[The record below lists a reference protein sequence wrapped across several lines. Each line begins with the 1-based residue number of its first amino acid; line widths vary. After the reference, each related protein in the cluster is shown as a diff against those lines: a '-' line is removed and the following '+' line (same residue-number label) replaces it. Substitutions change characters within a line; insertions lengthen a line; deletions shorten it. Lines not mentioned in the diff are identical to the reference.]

1 MTNLRL
7 FSLTG
12 YQKKNKTTGSSVSYD
27 STDIQQIAG
36 KSAFLLIFY
45 SYYFAHSLNKLP
57 HYSLFSG
64 KSTARPEPMSEDL
77 KCIHCGNSCGKS
89 PVFFEEKPF
98 CCSGCSTVYQILHS
112 SELKQYYRIEQMPGI
127 RIDDEKLPADET
139 WAFLDLDPF
148 KSKILTFSEGG
159 ISKVSFFIP
168 EIHCA
173 SCIWLLENLHSLNPG
188 IIQSFVNFPKKEIN
202 ITFKESELSLR
213 QLVQLLVSIHYVPEI
228 NQHSIEKPQ
237 TDHLDKKLFIKI
249 GIAAFSFMNAMI
261 YHFPQYLPGHEFL
274 EADIKRMFGWLSVML
289 AIPVLTYSASDY
301 FLTAYKSLKKGI
313 ISIDLPIALGLITL
327 FTQSLVE
334 ILTGRGIGYID
345 SLTGL
350 VFFMLIGRWYQGKT
364 YQAISFERDYKT
376 YFPLA
381 VTRITD
387 SGNDTIPLEELKAG
401 DRILV
406 RNQEIIPADSIVKN
420 GTASI
425 DYSFVTG
432 ESMPVAKHAGD
443 FVFAGG
449 RQIGSAIELIIEK
462 EVQQSYLTQLW
473 NQTENPFTATNKL
486 NTIVNR
492 VSQYFTVVVVLIA
505 IGSGLFWLLNKPEIA
520 LFSFTS
526 VLIIAC
532 PCALALTVPFTFGST
547 MRQFGRKGFYLK
559 NTAVIEHLYKVDT
572 IVFDKTGTITNAQ
585 LSDIRFV
592 GNKLNSEQVRCIKS
606 LVFHSSHPLSKT
618 IFNAL
623 EGDELYEV
631 TGFQE
636 IPSLG
641 ITGMVKGLRINIGS
655 RYFVTGEKKEDQNLK
670 TEVWVYLNDSVAGC
684 FQLENEYR
692 PGLKKLIEK
701 LGETHELHLLTG
713 DNEAEKVNL
722 ITYFGTEEKL
732 HFNQSPTDKL
742 NYIRKLQK
750 EGRKVLMIGDGLND
764 AGALNESNVG
774 IVIADNVFNFSPAC
788 DAILQSKQFDRL
800 YQFIGFTRQSMNIVR
815 AGFLISFVY
824 NLIGLSFAV
833 QGSLTPIVAAILMPI
848 SSVSVVVF
856 ASFSVNLA
864 AKGHHL

>member
-1 MTNLRL
+1 MN
-7 FSLTG
+7 
-12 YQKKNKTTGSSVSYD
+12 
-27 STDIQQIAG
+27 
-36 KSAFLLIFY
+36 
-45 SYYFAHSLNKLP
+45 
-57 HYSLFSG
+57 
-64 KSTARPEPMSEDL
+64 EDL

-89 PVFFEEKPF
+89 PVFFESNPF
-98 CCSGCSTVYQILHS
+98 CCSGCSTVYQILHT
-112 SELKQYYRIEQMPGI
+112 SELRQYYQIEQMPGI
-127 RIDDEKLPADET
+127 RISEEKHPADET
-139 WAFLDLDPF
+139 WAFLDLDAF
-148 KSKILTFSEGG
+148 KSKILSFSEGG

-173 SCIWLLENLHSLNPG
+173 SCIWLLENLHSLNSG
-188 IIQSFVNFPKKEIN
+188 IIQSFVNFPKKEIS

-213 QLVQLLVSIHYVPEI
+213 ELVQLLVSIHYVPEI

-289 AIPVLTYSASDY
+289 AIPVLGYSASDY

-387 SGNDTIPLEELKAG
+387 SGNETIPLEELKAG

-406 RNQEIIPADSIVKN
+406 RNQEIIPADSILKN

-432 ESMPVAKHAGD
+432 ESMPVSKHTGD

-449 RQIGSAIELIIEK
+449 RQIGSAIELTIEK

-473 NQTENPFTATNKL
+473 NQAENPFTATNKL

-492 VSQYFTVVVVLIA
+492 VSQYFTVVIILIA
-505 IGSGLFWLLNKPEIA
+505 TGSGLFWLLNKPETA

-572 IVFDKTGTITNAQ
+572 IVFDKTGTITNGQ
-585 LSDIRFV
+585 LSDLRFV
-592 GNKLNSEQVRCIKS
+592 GNELNSEQFRCIKS

-631 TGFQE
+631 TGFRE

-655 RYFVTGEKKEDQNLK
+655 RYFVTGEKKEEQNLK
-670 TEVWVYLNDSVAGC
+670 TEVWIYLDDSVSGC

-692 PGLKKLIEK
+692 PGLKQLIDQ

-713 DNEAEKVNL
+713 DNEAEKGNL
-722 ITYFGTEEKL
+722 ITFFGTEERL

-742 NYIRKLQK
+742 TYVRKLQEK
-750 EGRKVLMIGDGLND
+750 GRKVLMIGDGLND

-800 YQFIGFTRQSMNIVR
+800 HQFIGFSRKSMKIVR
-815 AGFLISFVY
+815 AGFLMSFVY

-833 QGSLTPIVAAILMPI
+833 QGTLSPIVAAILMPV
-848 SSVSVVVF
+848 SSVSVVLF
-856 ASFSVNLA
+856 ASFSVSLSAKNL
-864 AKGHHL
+864 KN

>member
-1 MTNLRL
+1 
-7 FSLTG
+7 
-12 YQKKNKTTGSSVSYD
+12 
-27 STDIQQIAG
+27 
-36 KSAFLLIFY
+36 
-45 SYYFAHSLNKLP
+45 
-57 HYSLFSG
+57 
-64 KSTARPEPMSEDL
+64 MSEDL

-89 PVFFEEKPF
+89 PVIFEGQPF
-98 CCSGCSTVYQILHS
+98 CCSGCSTVYQILHTN
-112 SELKQYYRIEQMPGI
+112 ELKQYYQIEQMPGI
-127 RIDDEKLPADET
+127 RIEEEKRPANET
-139 WAFLDLDPF
+139 YAFLDLEKF

-159 ISKVSFFIP
+159 KSKVSFFIP

-173 SCIWLLENLHSLNPG
+173 SCIWLLENLHSLNKG

-202 ITFKESELSLR
+202 ITFNENEISLR
-213 QLVQLLVSIHYVPEI
+213 QLVELLVSIHYVPEI
-228 NQHSIEKPQ
+228 NQHSIEKPS
-237 TDHLDKKLFIKI
+237 TDKSEKKLFIKI

-261 YHFPQYLPGHEFL
+261 YHFPQYLPGHQFL
-274 EADIKRMFGWLSVML
+274 EADMKKLFGWLSVLL
-289 AIPVLTYSASDY
+289 AIPVLTYSANDY
-301 FLTAYKSLKKGI
+301 FLTAYKSLKKKI

-334 ILTGRGIGYID
+334 ILSGKGIGYID

-364 YQAISFERDYKT
+364 YQALSFERDYKT

-381 VTRITD
+381 VTTLTD
-387 SGNDTIPLEELKAG
+387 SGNVTIPLEELKPG

-406 RNQEIIPADSIVKN
+406 RNQEIVPADSILKS

-449 RQIGSAIELIIEK
+449 RQIGSAIELTIEK
-462 EVQQSYLTQLW
+462 DIQQSYLTQLW
-473 NQTENPFTATNKL
+473 NQTENPFTAANRL

-492 VSQYFTVVVVLIA
+492 VSQYFTVIVVLIA
-505 IGSGLFWLLNKPEIA
+505 IGSGLFWMLNKPEIA
-520 LFSFTS
+520 LFAFTS

-572 IVFDKTGTITNAQ
+572 VVFDKTGTITNAQ
-585 LSDIRFV
+585 SSEIRFV
-592 GNKLNSEQVRCIKS
+592 GNNLTAEQLLMIKS
-606 LVFHSSHPLSKT
+606 LAFHSSHPLSKT
-618 IFNAL
+618 IYNSID
-623 EGDELYEV
+623 GDELITV
-631 TGFQE
+631 TDFRE

-641 ITGMVKGLRINIGS
+641 VTGIINGIRINLGS
-655 RYFVTGEKKEDQNLK
+655 RYFVTGEVSDDENLK
-670 TEVWVYLNDSVAGC
+670 TEVWVFLENGIAGH

-692 PGLKKLIEK
+692 SGLQELISK
-701 LGETHELHLLTG
+701 LGKTHELHLLTG
-713 DNEAEKVNL
+713 DNDAEKENL
-722 ITYFGTEEKL
+722 LKFFGTEKNL

-742 NYIRKLQK
+742 DYIRSLQK
-750 EGRKVLMIGDGLND
+750 QGKKVLMIGDGLND

-788 DAILQSKQFDRL
+788 DAILQSNQFARL
-800 YQFIGFTRQSMNIVR
+800 NQFIQFTHQSMKIVK
-815 AGFLISFVY
+815 AGFLISFLY
-824 NLIGLSFAV
+824 NLVGLSFAV
-833 QGSLTPIVAAILMPI
+833 QGALTPIVAAILMPI
-848 SSVSVVVF
+848 SSVSVVLF
-856 ASFSVNLA
+856 ASFSVSLS
-864 AKGHHL
+864 AKGFKF

>member
-1 MTNLRL
+1 
-7 FSLTG
+7 
-12 YQKKNKTTGSSVSYD
+12 
-27 STDIQQIAG
+27 
-36 KSAFLLIFY
+36 
-45 SYYFAHSLNKLP
+45 
-57 HYSLFSG
+57 
-64 KSTARPEPMSEDL
+64 MSEEL

-89 PVFFEEKPF
+89 PVLFDGNPF
-98 CCSGCSTVYQILHS
+98 CCSGCSTVYQILNTNQ
-112 SELKQYYRIEQMPGI
+112 LKQYYQIEQMPGV
-127 RIDDEKLPADET
+127 RIEDEKQPVDET
-139 WAFLDLDPF
+139 YAFLDLENF
-148 KSKILTFSEGG
+148 KSKILNFSEGG

-173 SCIWLLENLHSLNPG
+173 SCIWLLENLHSLNKG

-202 ITFKESELSLR
+202 ITFNESEITLR
-213 QLVQLLVSIHYVPEI
+213 QLVALLVSIHYIPEI
-228 NQHSIEKPQ
+228 NQHSIEKRS
-237 TDHLDKKLFIKI
+237 TDQSDKKLFIKI

-274 EADIKRMFGWLSVML
+274 ETDIKRMFGWLSVLL
-289 AIPVLTYSASDY
+289 AVPVLTYSANDY
-301 FLTAYKSLKKGI
+301 FLTAYKSIKKGI

-327 FTQSLVE
+327 FTQSLIE
-334 ILTGRGIGYID
+334 IISERGIGYID

-364 YQAISFERDYKT
+364 YQALSFERDYKT

-381 VTRITD
+381 VTRMTET
-387 SGNDTIPLEELKAG
+387 STVTIPLEELKAG

-406 RNQEIIPADSIVKN
+406 RNQEIIPADSILKS

-432 ESMPVAKHAGD
+432 ESMPVAKKEGD

-449 RQIGSAIELIIEK
+449 RQMGSAIELSIEK

-473 NQTENPFTATNKL
+473 NQTENPSKADYKL

-505 IGSGLFWLLNKPEIA
+505 VGSGIYWSLNQPELA

-559 NTAVIEHLYKVDT
+559 NTAVIEHLDKVDT
-572 IVFDKTGTITNAQ
+572 VVFDKTGTLTNAQ
-585 LSDIRFV
+585 SSEIRFV
-592 GNKLNSEQVRCIKS
+592 GKKLNSVQLQRIKS

-618 IFNAL
+618 IYNSI
-623 EGDELYEV
+623 EGDELFEV
-631 TGFQE
+631 KDFQE
-636 IPSLG
+636 IPALG
-641 ITGMVKGLRINIGS
+641 ITGLIHGLRINLGS
-655 RYFVTGEKKEDQNLK
+655 RYFVSGEKKEDESLT
-670 TEVWVYLNDSVAGC
+670 TEVWVYLEDSVAGY

-692 PGLKKLIEK
+692 SGLHEVIRKLDK
-701 LGETHELHLLTG
+701 TYELHLLTG
-713 DNEAEKVNL
+713 DNDAEKANL
-722 ITYFGTEEKL
+722 IHYFGTGKNL
-732 HFNQSPTDKL
+732 HFDQSPTDKL

-764 AGALNESNVG
+764 AGALNESYVG

-788 DAILQSKQFDRL
+788 DAILQAKQFASLDK
-800 YQFIGFTRQSMNIVR
+800 FIHFTRKSIKIVNT
-815 AGFLISFVY
+815 GFLISFLY
-824 NLIGLSFAV
+824 NLVGLTFAV
-833 QGSLTPIVAAILMPI
+833 QGNLTPIVAAILMPI

-856 ASFSVNLA
+856 ASFSVSLS
-864 AKGHHL
+864 AKFSRF

>member
-1 MTNLRL
+1 
-7 FSLTG
+7 
-12 YQKKNKTTGSSVSYD
+12 
-27 STDIQQIAG
+27 
-36 KSAFLLIFY
+36 
-45 SYYFAHSLNKLP
+45 
-57 HYSLFSG
+57 
-64 KSTARPEPMSEDL
+64 
-77 KCIHCGNSCGKS
+77 
-89 PVFFEEKPF
+89 
-98 CCSGCSTVYQILHS
+98 
-112 SELKQYYRIEQMPGI
+112 MPGI
-127 RIDDEKLPADET
+127 RIEDEKRPADET
-139 WAFLDLDPF
+139 YAFLDLEKF

-173 SCIWLLENLHSLNPG
+173 SCIWLLENLHSLNKG

-202 ITFKESELSLR
+202 ITFNETEISLR
-213 QLVQLLVSIHYVPEI
+213 QLVELLVSIHYIPEI

-237 TDHLDKKLFIKI
+237 AEKSEKKLFIKI

-261 YHFPQYLPGHEFL
+261 YHFPQYLPGHQFL
-274 EADIKRMFGWLSVML
+274 EADMKKLFGWLSVLL

-301 FLTAYKSLKKGI
+301 FLTAYKSLKKKI

-334 ILTGRGIGYID
+334 ILSAKGIGYID

-364 YQAISFERDYKT
+364 YQALSFERDYKT

-381 VTRITD
+381 VTTITD
-387 SGNDTIPLEELKAG
+387 SENVTIPLEELKPG

-406 RNQEIIPADSIVKN
+406 RNQEIVPADSILKS

-432 ESMPVAKHAGD
+432 ESMPVAKQAGD

-449 RQIGSAIELIIEK
+449 RQIGSAIELTIEK
-462 EVQQSYLTQLW
+462 DIQQSYLTQLW
-473 NQTENPFTATNKL
+473 NQAENPFTAANRL

-492 VSQYFTVVVVLIA
+492 VSQYFTVIVVLIA
-505 IGSGLFWLLNKPEIA
+505 IGSGIFWMFNKPEIA

-572 IVFDKTGTITNAQ
+572 VVFDKTGTITNAQ
-585 LSDIRFV
+585 SSDIRFI
-592 GNKLNSEQVRCIKS
+592 GKGLTAHQFLMIKS
-606 LVFHSSHPLSKT
+606 LAFHSSHPLSKT
-618 IFNAL
+618 ICNSIA
-623 EGDELYEV
+623 GDELLTV
-631 TGFQE
+631 GNFQE

-641 ITGMVKGLRINIGS
+641 ITGTISGIRINLGS
-655 RYFVTGEKKEDQNLK
+655 RYFVSGEKTEEENLK
-670 TEVWVYLNDSVAGC
+670 TEVWVFLDNGIAGH

-692 PGLKKLIEK
+692 PGLHELIKKLNK
-701 LGETHELHLLTG
+701 THELHLLTG
-713 DNEAEKVNL
+713 DNDAEKANL
-722 ITYFGTEEKL
+722 VKFFGTEKNL

-742 NYIRKLQK
+742 DYIRSLQK
-750 EGRKVLMIGDGLND
+750 QGKKVLMIGDGLND

-788 DAILQSKQFDRL
+788 DAILQSKQFARL
-800 YQFIGFTRQSMNIVR
+800 NQFIQFTHQSMKIVK
-815 AGFLISFVY
+815 AGFLISFLY

-833 QGSLTPIVAAILMPI
+833 QGALTPIVAAILMPI
-848 SSVSVVVF
+848 SSVSVVLF
-856 ASFSVNLA
+856 ASFSVSLS
-864 AKGHHL
+864 AKEFRF

>member
-1 MTNLRL
+1 
-7 FSLTG
+7 
-12 YQKKNKTTGSSVSYD
+12 
-27 STDIQQIAG
+27 
-36 KSAFLLIFY
+36 
-45 SYYFAHSLNKLP
+45 
-57 HYSLFSG
+57 
-64 KSTARPEPMSEDL
+64 MSEDL

-89 PVFFEEKPF
+89 PVIFEGQPF
-98 CCSGCSTVYQILHS
+98 CCSGCSTVYQILHTN
-112 SELKQYYRIEQMPGI
+112 ELKQYYQIEQMPGI
-127 RIDDEKLPADET
+127 RIEEEKRPANET
-139 WAFLDLDPF
+139 YAFLDLEKF

-159 ISKVSFFIP
+159 KSKVSFFIP

-173 SCIWLLENLHSLNPG
+173 SCIWLLENLHSLNKG

-202 ITFKESELSLR
+202 ITFNENEISLR
-213 QLVQLLVSIHYVPEI
+213 QLVELLVSIHYVPEI
-228 NQHSIEKPQ
+228 NQHSIEKPS
-237 TDHLDKKLFIKI
+237 TDKSEKKLFIKI

-261 YHFPQYLPGHEFL
+261 YHFPQYLPGHQFL
-274 EADIKRMFGWLSVML
+274 EADMKKLFGWLSVLL
-289 AIPVLTYSASDY
+289 AIPVLTYSANDY
-301 FLTAYKSLKKGI
+301 FLTAYKSLKKKI

-334 ILTGRGIGYID
+334 ILSGKGIGYID

-364 YQAISFERDYKT
+364 YQALSFERDYKT

-381 VTRITD
+381 VTTLTD
-387 SGNDTIPLEELKAG
+387 SGNVTIPLEELKPG

-406 RNQEIIPADSIVKN
+406 RNQEIVPADSILKS

-449 RQIGSAIELIIEK
+449 RQIGSAIELTIEK
-462 EVQQSYLTQLW
+462 DIQQSYLTQLW
-473 NQTENPFTATNKL
+473 NQAENPFTAANRL

-492 VSQYFTVVVVLIA
+492 VSQYFTVIVVLIA
-505 IGSGLFWLLNKPEIA
+505 IGSGLFWMLNKPEIA
-520 LFSFTS
+520 LFAFTS

-572 IVFDKTGTITNAQ
+572 VVFDKTGTITNAQ
-585 LSDIRFV
+585 SSEIRFV
-592 GNKLNSEQVRCIKS
+592 GNNLTAEQLLMIKS
-606 LVFHSSHPLSKT
+606 LAFHSSHPLSKT
-618 IFNAL
+618 IYNSID
-623 EGDELYEV
+623 GDELITV
-631 TGFQE
+631 TDFRE

-641 ITGMVKGLRINIGS
+641 VTGIINGIRINLGS
-655 RYFVTGEKKEDQNLK
+655 RYFVTGEVSDDENLK
-670 TEVWVYLNDSVAGC
+670 TEVWVFLENEIAGH

-692 PGLKKLIEK
+692 SGLQELISK
-701 LGETHELHLLTG
+701 LGKTHELHLLTG
-713 DNEAEKVNL
+713 DNDAEKENL
-722 ITYFGTEEKL
+722 LKFFGTEKNL

-742 NYIRKLQK
+742 DYIRSLQK
-750 EGRKVLMIGDGLND
+750 QGKKVLMIGDGLND

-788 DAILQSKQFDRL
+788 DAILQSNQFARL
-800 YQFIGFTRQSMNIVR
+800 NQFIQFTHQSMKIVK
-815 AGFLISFVY
+815 AGFLISFLY

-833 QGSLTPIVAAILMPI
+833 QGALTPIVAAILMPI
-848 SSVSVVVF
+848 SSVSVVLF
-856 ASFSVNLA
+856 ASFSVSLS
-864 AKGHHL
+864 AKGFKF